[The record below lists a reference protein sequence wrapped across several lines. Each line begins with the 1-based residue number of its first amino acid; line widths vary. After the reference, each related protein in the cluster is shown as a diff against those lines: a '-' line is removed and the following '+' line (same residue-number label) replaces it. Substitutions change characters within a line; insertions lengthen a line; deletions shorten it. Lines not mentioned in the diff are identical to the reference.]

1 MSNGSNPLT
10 SWLAVAILATGC
22 MANADVHT
30 IADIARLAGVSKATV
45 SRALNDSSLISDET
59 KGRIRSIAAEHNF
72 QLNVPARRLS
82 LKQSNTIAFVTY
94 AYKTESS
101 VPDVFMLEIMSGI
114 SRALHDHHYDLLI
127 VHVEPGDTE
136 WPHQYLDTGRVDG
149 FIVLSATCTERHIA
163 TLLEKRA
170 PVAMWGAPEGMS
182 GFCTVTGDSFAGGKV
197 ATAHLLRSGRDRV
210 AFIGGTAGSQEVK
223 DRYRGYEA
231 ALRESGREVD
241 PALVA
246 YGNYSP
252 VVAASAMQKLLEQAP
267 DLDSVFVNSDVM
279 AIAAMD
285 AIRETGRDVPHDV
298 AVVGYDDISIA
309 QHSNPPLTTI
319 RQNGPLAGKLL
330 AESLIQNLRTGV
342 IASTSIP
349 AELVVRASA

>member
-1 MSNGSNPLT
+1 MT
-10 SWLAVAILATGC
+10 
-22 MANADVHT
+22 NAKLNT
-30 IADIARLAGVSKATV
+30 IADIARLAGVSKSTV
-45 SRALNDSSLISDET
+45 SRALNDSPLIGEET
-59 KGRIRSIAAEHNF
+59 KQRIRSIAAEHHF

-94 AYKTESS
+94 AYKTDSS

-114 SRALHDHHYDLLI
+114 SRALHEHHYDLLI
-127 VHVEPGDTE
+127 VHVDPGDTE

-163 TLLEKRA
+163 ELLEMKA
-170 PVAMWGAPEGMS
+170 PVAMWGVPKDMS
-182 GFCTVTGDSFAGGKV
+182 GFCTVTGDSFAGGKA
-197 ATAHLLRSGRDRV
+197 ATEHLLRSGRTRV
-210 AFIGGTAGSQEVK
+210 GFIGGFANTQEVT
-223 DRYRGYEA
+223 DRYNGYEA
-231 ALRESGREVD
+231 ALRAAGSEVD
-241 PALVA
+241 PDLVA
-246 YGNYSP
+246 YTNYSP
-252 VVAASAMQKLLEQAP
+252 AAGAAAMRQLLEQSP

-279 AIAAMD
+279 AISAMD
-285 AIRETGRDVPHDV
+285 VIRESGRTVPGDI

-330 AESLIQNLRTGV
+330 AESLIQCLRTGV
-342 IASTSIP
+342 IATSSIP